1 MKKDWERDKNVVS
14 PVWNNGY
21 QRYDLSI
28 DEIIQKIKESGYN
41 LEKTI
46 DYEDDLDPNDN
57 YILEIHSEKG
67 TVITSFFNEKTQQL
81 ETIDLILK
89 PRIYKNGIDITNK
102 MDMKYFKWVRT
113 SSDSKAD
120 AEWNLRHAVGI
131 KDLYITN
138 EDVKIRAVFHCAFL
152 TGAAELNFV
161 TNMYAAYMSSI
172 NKNKGG

>member
-28 DEIIQKIKESGYN
+28 DEIIQKIKDSGYN
-41 LEKTI
+41 LEKNVE
-46 DYEDDLDPNDN
+46 YEDDLDPKDN

-67 TVITSFFNEKTQQL
+67 LVISSADIE
-81 ETIDLILK
+81 LILK
-89 PRIYKNGIDITNK
+89 PRIYKNGKDITEK

-113 SSDSKAD
+113 SSDPKAD
-120 AEWNLRHAVGI
+120 AEWNLRHATGI
-131 KDLYITN
+131 KDLYITH
-138 EDVKIRAVFHCAFL
+138 EDVKIRAIFHCAFL
-152 TGAAELNFV
+152 TGAAEVNFV

-172 NKNKGG
+172 NNKGE

>member
-28 DEIIQKIKESGYN
+28 DEIIQKIKDSGYN
-41 LEKTI
+41 LEKNVE
-46 DYEDDLDPNDN
+46 YEDDLDPKDN

-67 TVITSFFNEKTQQL
+67 LVISSADIE
-81 ETIDLILK
+81 LILK
-89 PRIYKNGIDITNK
+89 PRIYKNGIDITEK

-113 SSDSKAD
+113 SSDPKAD
-120 AEWNLRHAVGI
+120 AEWNLRHATGI
-131 KDLYITN
+131 KDLYITH
-138 EDVKIRAVFHCAFL
+138 EDVKIRAIFHCAFL
-152 TGAAELNFV
+152 TGAAEVNFV

-172 NKNKGG
+172 NNKGE

>member
-28 DEIIQKIKESGYN
+28 DEIIQKIKDSGYN
-41 LEKTI
+41 LEKNVE
-46 DYEDDLDPNDN
+46 YEDDLDPKDN

-67 TVITSFFNEKTQQL
+67 LVISSANIE
-81 ETIDLILK
+81 LILK
-89 PRIYKNGIDITNK
+89 PRIYKNGIDITEK

-113 SSDSKAD
+113 SSDPKAD
-120 AEWNLRHAVGI
+120 AEWNLRHATGI
-131 KDLYITN
+131 KDLYITH

-152 TGAAELNFV
+152 TGAAEVNFV

-172 NKNKGG
+172 NNKGE

>member
-28 DEIIQKIKESGYN
+28 DEIIQKIKDSGYN

-67 TVITSFFNEKTQQL
+67 TVISSNVE
-81 ETIDLILK
+81 LILK
-89 PRIYKNGIDITNK
+89 PKIYKNGIDITNK

-161 TNMYAAYMSSI
+161 TNMYAAYISSI
-172 NKNKGG
+172 NKNKGE